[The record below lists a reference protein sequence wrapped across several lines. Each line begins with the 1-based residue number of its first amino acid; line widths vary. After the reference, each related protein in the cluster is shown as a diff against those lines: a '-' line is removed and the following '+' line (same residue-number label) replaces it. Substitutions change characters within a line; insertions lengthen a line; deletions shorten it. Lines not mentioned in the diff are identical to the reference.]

1 MYSKVPLEKNPLAK
15 MKVPLLV
22 AFSYTRKNIGK
33 LYWKQISATYHD
45 QKVLKYKIIFYVG
58 NLS

>member
-22 AFSYTRKNIGK
+22 AFSYTRKIIGK
-33 LYWKQISATYHD
+33 LYWKQIVPATYHD
-45 QKVLKYKIIFYVG
+45 QKVLKYKII
-58 NLS
+58 SM

>member
-1 MYSKVPLEKNPLAK
+1 MYSKVPLEKNHLAK

-33 LYWKQISATYHD
+33 LYWKQLHSNLDLTNNS
-45 QKVLKYKIIFYVG
+45 KII
-58 NLS
+58 SM

>member
-15 MKVPLLV
+15 MKVV

-33 LYWKQISATYHD
+33 LYWKQIPATYHD
-45 QKVLKYKIIFYVG
+45 QKVLKYKII
-58 NLS
+58 SM